1 MQDQRFDKL
10 TKERHLEL
18 ARQGGIRSAQVRREK
33 KQMRER
39 INDILQMTL
48 RKGLDQDFN
57 NLEDAENKNLTIADR
72 ILLTAIKKAIEGDMQ
87 AMTFIRD
94 TSGQKPVDK
103 QEITGGVPVFI
114 KEETLDD

>member
-94 TSGQKPVDK
+94 TSGQKPKDEKDVNLN
-103 QEITGGVPVFI
+103 VPVQI
-114 KEETLDD
+114 IDDLK